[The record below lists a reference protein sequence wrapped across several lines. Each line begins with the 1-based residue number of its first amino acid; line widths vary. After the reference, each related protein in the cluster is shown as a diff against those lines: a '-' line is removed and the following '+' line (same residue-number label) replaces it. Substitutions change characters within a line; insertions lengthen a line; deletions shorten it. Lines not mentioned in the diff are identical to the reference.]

1 MRFKCLTPASHTEL
15 LISVDSTGGVLHTVR
30 EREKNYTS
38 DQNDPDV
45 VQPFAAY
52 SPNGTAKVKYC
63 HSQSKAYLELSVHIT
78 QTLQF
83 MKVWDV

>member
-1 MRFKCLTPASHTEL
+1 M
-15 LISVDSTGGVLHTVR
+15 HTVR
-30 EREKNYTS
+30 EREKNYTL

-45 VQPFAAY
+45 VQPYAAY

-83 MKVWDV
+83 MKVWDM